1 MKVFISIISIIV
13 SFSIVLIIMEV
24 YEPKIIAE
32 HTVITGII
40 TILIAL
46 GLSYIINCLLQNRK
60 NASR

>member
-1 MKVFISIISIIV
+1 MKVLISLISIIL

-32 HTVITGII
+32 HSVITGII

-46 GLSYIINCLLQNRK
+46 GLSYIINRLIENRK